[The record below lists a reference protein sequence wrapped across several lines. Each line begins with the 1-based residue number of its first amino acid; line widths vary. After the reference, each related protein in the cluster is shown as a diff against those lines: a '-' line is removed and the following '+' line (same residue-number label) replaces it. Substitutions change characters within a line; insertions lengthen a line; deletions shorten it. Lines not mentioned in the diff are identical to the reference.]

1 MLILGGNCSQIQA
14 QISLKTDSLTHIL
27 PQDSLKKDS
36 LKKANKHKIIPRV
49 ATLKSLACPGLGQIY
64 NKQYW
69 KLPLVYGAL
78 GTTLGIA
85 FWNNDRYQLWL
96 TNFQTL
102 SKNPNDVT
110 YIPPTEVEVNGQK
123 YNLSN
128 VTVRKDFYR
137 RNRDYSYLF
146 LAVFW
151 GLNII
156 DANVSAHLKTFDMS
170 DDISVKFEPDCRQIA
185 FAQEPIIGAKIIF
198 TLK

>member
-1 MLILGGNCSQIQA
+1 MKLKGLAKTVSKPIITKKEIIVVKDTATKPKHDPRIATRRSLIF
-14 QISLKTDSLTHIL
+14 
-27 PQDSLKKDS
+27 
-36 LKKANKHKIIPRV
+36 
-49 ATLKSLACPGLGQIY
+49 PGLGQIY

-110 YIPPTEVEVNGQK
+110 YVPPTEVEVNGQK

-128 VTVRKDFYR
+128 VTVRKDF
-137 RNRDYSYLF
+137 NPQ
-146 LAVFW
+146 
-151 GLNII
+151 
-156 DANVSAHLKTFDMS
+156 KTT
-170 DDISVKFEPDCRQIA
+170 KN
-185 FAQEPIIGAKIIF
+185 K
-198 TLK
+198 